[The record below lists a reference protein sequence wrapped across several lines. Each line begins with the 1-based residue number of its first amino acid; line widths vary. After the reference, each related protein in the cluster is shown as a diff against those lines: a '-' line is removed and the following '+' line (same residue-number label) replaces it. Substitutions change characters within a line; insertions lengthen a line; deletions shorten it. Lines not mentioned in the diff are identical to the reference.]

1 MNRRQ
6 FSAALALGLGAPA
19 RRYLSAVTPDTDQI
33 SEAPNT
39 EKVRIQVAPTSVPEW
54 DHEDEASSVLG
65 GPELHKASDDEAQRM
80 LDQMTLELPAALD
93 WVELVHYA
101 QQHRIVGGLQ
111 IPPDSAHCSFYVFE
125 APLSIILTGGQRLVR
140 LRLNLDLR
148 AQNPERGEVVAYDV
162 FPPSDVDVKELASG
176 ELNLDISKAL
186 QFVLTASERRQ
197 EWLQQT
203 TEALLIGGEQSVD
216 GRLHCGCRKRD
227 GRKRNAIK
235 VKGKPLIEYCDVSY
249 GQTLGMFLQ
258 IHRDTPQPAPASL
271 AAVFDEQGT
280 VAYQGTFR
288 MLDAPGFGTVSMLP
302 TSSWDD
308 VRAALAGQL
317 PSDLLFACHGE
328 YNREDPANSL
338 LRLRSGLEV
347 PFSEVFSKLDLTGCR
362 SVTLGACESGIART
376 LVSAEYIGLPVAFL
390 AAGAQYVIATLWQV
404 HQIATAILLGH
415 HYRLLGNRK
424 HTVVSALNE
433 AQRLTM
439 KMSQTEVIHWLTE
452 FLPREKAGRLETEIR
467 KMGDPPF
474 SHPYYWAGFYI
485 AGDV

>member
-125 APLSIILTGGQRLVR
+125 APLSIILTGGQRHVR

-186 QFVLTASERRQ
+186 QFVLTASGAAAATPA
-197 EWLQQT
+197 LQCLGFKLNLPFRWNT
-203 TEALLIGGEQSVD
+203 LAVKLQSS
-216 GRLHCGCRKRD
+216 GRMSSRVAWYVTD
-227 GRKRNAIK
+227 ASIQ
-235 VKGKPLIEYCDVSY
+235 KG
-249 GQTLGMFLQ
+249 F
-258 IHRDTPQPAPASL
+258 APAAILRAPRGTQVIVDATL
-271 AAVFDEQGT
+271 AGE
-280 VAYQGTFR
+280 
-288 MLDAPGFGTVSMLP
+288 L
-302 TSSWDD
+302 
-308 VRAALAGQL
+308 RAAGLAGWILKTQ
-317 PSDLLFACHGE
+317 FA
-328 YNREDPANSL
+328 P
-338 LRLRSGLEV
+338 LRSHRY
-347 PFSEVFSKLDLTGCR
+347 F
-362 SVTLGACESGIART
+362 LG
-376 LVSAEYIGLPVAFL
+376 
-390 AAGAQYVIATLWQV
+390 
-404 HQIATAILLGH
+404 
-415 HYRLLGNRK
+415 
-424 HTVVSALNE
+424 
-433 AQRLTM
+433 
-439 KMSQTEVIHWLTE
+439 
-452 FLPREKAGRLETEIR
+452 
-467 KMGDPPF
+467 
-474 SHPYYWAGFYI
+474 
-485 AGDV
+485 